1 MMLAIMTWLVFGCL
15 LGFSCI
21 KLFGGVYFLLLGN
34 LREATRACQHSLLP
48 ITLAAICLILNLS
61 VF

>member
-1 MMLAIMTWLVFGCL
+1 MLTIMTWVVFALL
-15 LGFSCI
+15 LGFSGI
-21 KLFGGVYFLLLGN
+21 KLLGGLYFLVLGN
-34 LREATRACQHSLLP
+34 LREATRTCQHSLVP